1 VSDSLLFE
9 AARRLA
15 AAGIENPRLDARV
28 LLDHAKRLF
37 PLPLREGARDRS
49 AIERGRGNAD
59 IASLCESLISRRAA
73 REPLAYITGR
83 KEFWSLD
90 FEVGPG
96 VLIPRPET
104 ETIIEQALAF
114 FPDCAAPLKVLDL
127 GTGTACLLVAF
138 LKEFPNARG
147 LGIDRSKEAR
157 AYALRNVVRH
167 GFAERCEIRGGDWDE
182 AIAGPY
188 DAVLSNPPYIMTAD
202 LAALEPEVAY
212 EPVLALDGGPDGL
225 SAYRA
230 LGPALARLQSPSG
243 RAFLEIGAGQSN
255 EVGAVLAR
263 CGLVVNKV
271 APDLAGIPRVLLVK
285 RKS

>member
-1 VSDSLLFE
+1 MSTERDQAKSEAVRRPGARPNEESSLLLD

-28 LLDHAKRLF
+28 LLEHANGG
-37 PLPLREGARDRS
+37 GAHF
-49 AIERGRGNAD
+49 
-59 IASLCESLISRRAA
+59 ESFISRRAA

-90 FEVGPG
+90 IEVGPG

-104 ETIIEQALAF
+104 ETVIEQAMAF
-114 FPDCAAPLKVLDL
+114 FPDRAAPLNVLDL
-127 GTGTACLLVAF
+127 GAGTACLLVAF
-138 LKEFPNARG
+138 LREFPNARG
-147 LGIDRSKEAR
+147 LGVDTSAEAR
-157 AYALRNVVRH
+157 TFALRNVARH
-167 GFAERCEIRGGDWDE
+167 GLAGRCEIRGGCWDE

-188 DAVLSNPPYIMTAD
+188 DVILSNPPYIKTAD
-202 LAALEPEVAY
+202 LAGLELEVAY

-230 LGPALARLQSPSG
+230 LAPALARLLSPSG

-255 EVGAVLAR
+255 EVGFVLAR
-263 CGLVVNKV
+263 CVLDVNKLV
-271 APDLAGIPRVLLVK
+271 PDLVGIPRVLVVS
-285 RKS
+285 RKG

>member
-1 VSDSLLFE
+1 VSDSFLLD

-28 LLDHAKRLF
+28 LWNHANGDGALF
-37 PLPLREGARDRS
+37 EDFL
-49 AIERGRGNAD
+49 
-59 IASLCESLISRRAA
+59 SRRAA

-104 ETIIEQALAF
+104 ETVIEQALAI
-114 FPDCAAPLKVLDL
+114 FPDRAAPLKVLDL

-147 LGIDRSKEAR
+147 LGVDTSTETRTCAF
-157 AYALRNVVRH
+157 RNVARH
-167 GFAERCEIRGGDWDE
+167 GLAGRCEIRSGDWDK
-182 AIAGPY
+182 AVTGPY
-188 DAVLSNPPYIMTAD
+188 DLVLSNPPYIRTAD
-202 LAALEPEVAY
+202 LAGLEPEVAY

-230 LGPALARLQSPSG
+230 LAPALARLLSPSG
-243 RAFLEIGAGQSN
+243 YAFLEIGAGRST
-255 EVGAVLAR
+255 EVRAILTT
-263 CGLVVNKV
+263 CGFTLNKV
-271 APDLAGIPRVLLVK
+271 APDLAGIPRVLVVK